1 MANGETSKNT
11 AIDPRYGEI
20 QSYSFNEISSTPVN
34 HAVKDYKLQ
43 ELSGTAL
50 TKAKATETVI
60 RKEREYASQTHFKIS
75 SMVKEHRGIIKQEEE
90 DYQRA
95 VEEEIERRLK
105 LVQEESYQAGYNA
118 GLEKGAKEAYDEAV
132 EVYQD
137 KIAVL
142 ESYIEEVKSFQS
154 ELFKN
159 QKEEIYR
166 MIKLLTK
173 WVILK
178 EVKNDQYMK
187 DLFEKLILE
196 LNTKSN
202 LLVKVNADHFEKM
215 PEVLEIV
222 QQRLGKLSNV
232 RLEIEPDMKNSGIII
247 ESDNGIIDGSLE
259 AQFINL
265 DKLFLSVGVD
275 DETKE

>member
-1 MANGETSKNT
+1 MANSNSSKAT
-11 AIDPRYGEI
+11 IDPRYGEI
-20 QSYSFNEISSTPVN
+20 QAYSFNEISSVPSN
-34 HAVKDYKLQ
+34 HSVKEFQLQ

-50 TKAKATETVI
+50 TKAKVSETVI
-60 RKEREYASQTHFKIS
+60 RKEREFANQTHFKIS
-75 SMVKEHRGIIKQEEE
+75 SVVKEHRGIIKQEEE
-90 DYQRA
+90 DYQKS
-95 VEEEIERRLK
+95 VDQEIERRLK
-105 LVQEESYQAGYNA
+105 LIQEESYQAGFNA
-118 GLEKGAKEAYDEAV
+118 GLDKGAKEAYNEAV
-132 EVYQD
+132 EVYQE
-137 KIAVL
+137 KISVL

-154 ELFKN
+154 DLFKK
-159 QKEEIYR
+159 QKDEIYK

-173 WVILK
+173 WVILR

-202 LLVKVNADHFEKM
+202 LLVKVNSDHFEKM

-247 ESDNGIIDGSLE
+247 ESDNGIVDGSLE

-265 DKLFLSVGVD
+265 DKLFLSVGL
-275 DETKE
+275 EEEKKE